1 MAQEV
6 LMAVEM
12 QRRKLLI
19 LENDRSLRR
28 ELEQIFSDLDVTS
41 TETSDQALALVR
53 RLEPDVVL
61 FDLGAA
67 REPAVAAQSLE
78 LLRQILN
85 LAPDTKIIAMTEHDA
100 RELAV
105 QAVGLGAADFYHK
118 PLDAGVLSIVVRR
131 AFRIREL
138 EEENWRLREQTGSMA
153 LDGIIGV
160 SDAMRSLCRSI
171 EKVAPTNATV
181 LLLGDSGTGKEL
193 LARAVHRLSGRSHKP
208 FVAINC
214 AAIPDTL
221 LESELFGYEKGAFTG
236 AAKRTPGKLESA
248 DTGTIFLDE
257 IGEMP
262 ASLQAKMLRVLQ
274 ERTVERIG
282 GRTPIPLDLRIVCA
296 TNRNLDALIG
306 AGTFRDDLY
315 YRISEVTVRVP
326 PLRERQGDGLL
337 LAQFLLQQ
345 MAERFGRPTRGL
357 APDAIRAIQAHRWP
371 GNVRELEN
379 RIKGAVIMA
388 EGAVV
393 TANDLG
399 LQDPGDDP
407 EYLNLRVARQR
418 AEAQAARQA
427 LAVAKGNLSRA
438 AELLGVTRPTLYD
451 LLEKHRIDAAQ
462 FGRNA
467 PPSEPAPDQ
476 TATRGPCRRPASGL
490 ARLPQL
496 TVSSDCRSPRRTT
509 SSRVPPSCRRLPQS
523 SMCLRAGWR
532 RRTSRGRRCR
542 RESRPCNSATRF
554 RSGSCSP

>member
-1 MAQEV
+1 MPGNT
-6 LMAVEM
+6 

-19 LENDRSLRR
+19 LENDRGLRR

-41 TETSDQALALVR
+41 DSTSEQALVLVR

-67 REPAVAAQSLE
+67 REPSLATQSLE

-105 QAVGLGAADFYHK
+105 AAVGLGAADFYHK

-138 EEENWRLREQTGSMA
+138 EEENWRLREQTGAMA
-153 LDGIIGV
+153 LEGIVGV
-160 SDAMRSLCRSI
+160 SDAMRALGRMI

-193 LARAVHRLSGRSHKP
+193 LARALHRLSGRSHQP
-208 FVAINC
+208 FVGINC

-236 AAKRTPGKLESA
+236 AAKRTLGKLESA
-248 DTGTIFLDE
+248 AGGTVFLDE

-262 ASLQAKMLRVLQ
+262 ASLQAKLLRVLQ

-282 GRTPIPLDLRIVCA
+282 GRTPIPLDLRIICA
-296 TNRNLDALIG
+296 TNRDLEALLG
-306 AGTFRDDLY
+306 TGTGTFRDDLF
-315 YRISEVTVRVP
+315 YRISEVTIRIP
-326 PLRERQGDGLL
+326 PLRERQGDGML

-345 MAERFGRPTRGL
+345 MSTRFGKPTRGL

-393 TANDLG
+393 TASDLG
-399 LQDPGDDP
+399 LQDPGENPDH
-407 EYLNLRVARQR
+407 LNLRVARQR

-467 PPSEPAPDQ
+467 GAATGTAPEPQPPAGPGEPGEP
-476 TATRGPCRRPASGL
+476 
-490 ARLPQL
+490 
-496 TVSSDCRSPRRTT
+496 
-509 SSRVPPSCRRLPQS
+509 
-523 SMCLRAGWR
+523 
-532 RRTSRGRRCR
+532 
-542 RESRPCNSATRF
+542 
-554 RSGSCSP
+554 